1 MEENNRFSLSLTII
15 LLKPYFT
22 QTQSPPN
29 TNIMKLPILSFLA
42 GLVLL
47 SSIAHGQNRLKIATV
62 SMERLFNEYH
72 QTTTVQ
78 RDINIERA
86 RIQKDNNNRLASI
99 REIDAKLQ
107 RIREQLIDEKLGEKQ
122 RRALGDESRELSQD
136 GKSKER
142 ERTEFLE
149 RRNRALS
156 EKMRKQMRGILV
168 KIQRTVSERAK
179 EGNYDF
185 IFDTSGNSNQGIPFV
200 LHARDTTDLSDSL
213 LEEINKDAE

>member
-1 MEENNRFSLSLTII
+1 
-15 LLKPYFT
+15 
-22 QTQSPPN
+22 
-29 TNIMKLPILSFLA
+29 MKLPIFSLLA
-42 GLVLL
+42 GLFLL
-47 SSIAHGQNRLKIATV
+47 SSVAQGQSSLKIATV

-72 QTTTVQ
+72 QTTKVQ

-99 REIDAKLQ
+99 REIDSKLQ
-107 RIREQLIDEKLGEKQ
+107 KIREQLVDKELGEKQ

-168 KIQRTVSERAK
+168 TIQRSVSERAK

-185 IFDTSGNSNQGIPFV
+185 IFDASGNSNQGIPFV
-200 LHARDTTDLSDSL
+200 LHARDTTDLTDSL

>member
-1 MEENNRFSLSLTII
+1 
-15 LLKPYFT
+15 
-22 QTQSPPN
+22 
-29 TNIMKLPILSFLA
+29 MKNSSFIVLA
-42 GLVLL
+42 GLLAFTAI
-47 SSIAHGQNRLKIATV
+47 SHGQQRLKLATV

-72 QTTTVQ
+72 ETSKTQ
-78 RDINIERA
+78 REINIERA
-86 RIQKDNNNRLASI
+86 RIQRDNNSRLANI
-99 REIDAKLQ
+99 REIDSKLQ
-107 RIREQLIDEKLGEKQ
+107 KIREELKKEDLGEKE
-122 RRALGDESRELSQD
+122 RNDLLAESQEFSQD

-185 IFDTSGNSNQGIPFV
+185 IFDASGNSNQGIPFV
-200 LHARDTTDLSDSL
+200 LHARDTTDLTNSL
-213 LEEINKDAE
+213 LEELNKDAEESE